1 MRFFTPL
8 TLALALPLVAAA
20 APNYPAA
27 PRGDQVDDYFGTKVA
42 DPYRWMEDID
52 SARTQ
57 AWIAAEHDF
66 AAAALTQM
74 PERAVVRARLTELW
88 NYPRFGLPFK
98 RGGHYF
104 FTKNDGLQNQAVLYV
119 QETLASV
126 PRVLIDPNTLSTD
139 GTVALTETSPSPD
152 GLWLGY
158 GLASAGSDW
167 NEFHV
172 RSLAT
177 GKDTADVIRWV
188 KFSELSWTKDAKG
201 FFYGRYPEPAA
212 GVGAVFSKLVDRR
225 LYYHR
230 LGTAQTED
238 TLVFALPDNPEWSFN
253 SRVTEDGRYL
263 EISVHQNGRTQNALY
278 YIDLRDPQAPVI
290 DGAVVKLLDAFDA
303 NYAVVG
309 SRGAAFFVNTN
320 KGAPRGKIIAIDL
333 ASPTA
338 GAWRTLVAESPDS
351 IDSVDFIGGRFV
363 VTYMHD
369 AQSRVAVFG
378 ADGVPHGEI
387 ALPGIGSVEAVHGR
401 DDEPEMFFSFAS
413 YLSAPMIFRHDLD
426 TGRSEVFQVAKVAF
440 DAARFVTEQVF
451 VPSRDGTKIPMFI
464 THRRDLKRDGT
475 SAALLYGYGGFN
487 IAHKPE
493 FVVPTLVWLELGGVY
508 ADVCL
513 RGGSEYGEA
522 WHLAGTKERK
532 QNVFDDY
539 IASADWLVAQGYAK
553 RERLAIYGRS
563 NGGLLVGAVLNQR
576 PDLCGVALPTVGVM
590 DMLRYHKFTVGAG
603 WASDYGNSDDAAGFK
618 YLSAYSPLHTVK
630 AGTKYPPV
638 FITTGDHDDRVFPAH
653 SFKYAA
659 AMQAAVA
666 GRADAGPVVI
676 RIDTKAGH
684 GGASGTLPVAKS
696 IDEWADRLGFAL
708 HYLGAARN

>member
-1 MRFFTPL
+1 MAIFRTRSTSMAALACSAKTTTQRQKCHECSASFSARRLLVLIVWRKISFSLSHSTMNSTWRARRVAVIGLMRIWIRGEKKGQTQGANRHRRNPRTCLSARFAQFRAMRFFTPL

-152 GLWLGY
+152 GLWLRY
-158 GLASAGSDW
+158 GLASAGWDW

-387 ALPGIGSVEAVHGR
+387 ALPGVGSG
-401 DDEPEMFFSFAS
+401 
-413 YLSAPMIFRHDLD
+413 
-426 TGRSEVFQVAKVAF
+426 
-440 DAARFVTEQVF
+440 
-451 VPSRDGTKIPMFI
+451 
-464 THRRDLKRDGT
+464 
-475 SAALLYGYGGFN
+475 
-487 IAHKPE
+487 
-493 FVVPTLVWLELGGVY
+493 
-508 ADVCL
+508 
-513 RGGSEYGEA
+513 RGG
-522 WHLAGTKERK
+522 
-532 QNVFDDY
+532 
-539 IASADWLVAQGYAK
+539 
-553 RERLAIYGRS
+553 
-563 NGGLLVGAVLNQR
+563 GG
-576 PDLCGVALPTVGVM
+576 
-590 DMLRYHKFTVGAG
+590 GAG
-603 WASDYGNSDDAAGFK
+603 
-618 YLSAYSPLHTVK
+618 
-630 AGTKYPPV
+630 
-638 FITTGDHDDRVFPAH
+638 
-653 SFKYAA
+653 
-659 AMQAAVA
+659 
-666 GRADAGPVVI
+666 GRG
-676 RIDTKAGH
+676 
-684 GGASGTLPVAKS
+684 
-696 IDEWADRLGFAL
+696 
-708 HYLGAARN
+708 